1 MLEITIR
8 DRVRAL
14 ITQHGG
20 LLEASRALKIDK
32 AYLRRLGT
40 GAKTN
45 PSTAMLAR
53 LGLRR
58 VTTIVSLGEE
68 KS

>member
-1 MLEITIR
+1 MEETTIR

-20 LLEASRALKIDK
+20 LLKASRALKIDK
-32 AYLRRLGT
+32 AYLSRLGT
-40 GAKTN
+40 GENSN

-53 LGLRR
+53 LGLRK
-58 VTTIVSLGEE
+58 VTVFFLVS
-68 KS
+68 

>member
-1 MLEITIR
+1 MEETTIR
-8 DRVRAL
+8 DRVCAL

-32 AYLRRLGT
+32 AYLRRLST
-40 GAKTN
+40 GEKTN
-45 PSTAMLAR
+45 PSTTMLAR

-58 VTTIVSLGEE
+58 VTTIVFLGKE
-68 KS
+68 KR